1 MSVIVK
7 LLSKFDDSGINK
19 AKKSFGGLKTALGA
33 VGIGFGLKAITDGLL
48 DAAKAASADQKSMQ
62 LLNNQLRRNA
72 NATDAQVKANDK
84 FIDSLSNQVGI
95 VDDELRPAMGQLVRA
110 TGDTKKAQ
118 DLLKLAL
125 DASATTGKPL
135 ALTARALSQ
144 AFAGNRTQ
152 LNRLFPTLKESK
164 DLFGDLAKIVGGAA
178 VEQADPFS
186 KFNVAMDNLKEKLGT
201 VILPYL
207 VDFIDTMMMPGGAID
222 QVSKFLDDVSN
233 PKTEA
238 GKTFIQIKDAV
249 AQTIDGVKEF
259 FALFGD
265 GDAVKGIGNVASNL
279 VKALPA
285 LLALKGIMTL
295 ASAGKSIANLAKA
308 IGLMTGAKGVTGGV
322 PGVAGAAG
330 GAVLMNVA
338 SVAITSQAATLTAAS
353 IAQEGINKQLGKTG
367 QTSLLTAATFTGTQA
382 IPFTRSSDLREALFG
397 MKRQP
402 TTVVNLNVQN
412 ADPKATVDAVSKYVK
427 QNGGLP
433 GAWGTVRP

>member
-1 MSVIVK
+1 MSAILK
-7 LLSKFDDSGINK
+7 LLSKFDDSGIKK

-238 GKTFIQIKDAV
+238 GKTFLQIKDAV

-308 IGLMTGAKGVTGGV
+308 IGLMVGAKGAPGGGGV
-322 PGVAGAAG
+322 VAG
-330 GAVLMNVA
+330 GAKNAAGNKFLRGLLGVPAVG
-338 SVAITSQAATLTAAS
+338 SAIAILVTPGSTSQAGMTKEQIDADLERRRS
-353 IAQEGINKQLGKTG
+353 VIAK
-367 QTSLLTAATFTGTQA
+367 
-382 IPFTRSSDLREALFG
+382 REANFFDTF
-397 MKRQP
+397 KSQQP
-402 TTVVNLNVQN
+402 VTNNITIN
-412 ADPKATVDAVSKYVK
+412 APNTDPKKVVDAIKDYAK
-427 QNGGLP
+427 QNGGLNSIL
-433 GAWGTVRP
+433 GTR

>member
-1 MSVIVK
+1 MSAILK

-186 KFNVAMDNLKEKLGT
+186 KFNVAMDNLKEKLGA

-285 LLALKGIMTL
+285 LLALKGILML

-308 IGLMTGAKGVTGGV
+308 IALMVGTKGAPGGV
-322 PGVAGAAG
+322 PTVVGGAG
-330 GAVLMNVA
+330 GKSILQKALGIPVLG
-338 SVAITSQAATLTAAS
+338 SVAAIALTPGSTSQAGMTKEQIDADLERRRS
-353 IAQEGINKQLGKTG
+353 VIAK
-367 QTSLLTAATFTGTQA
+367 
-382 IPFTRSSDLREALFG
+382 REANFFDTF
-397 MKRQP
+397 KSQQP
-402 TTVVNLNVQN
+402 VTNNITIN
-412 ADPKATVDAVSKYVK
+412 APNTDPKKVVDAIKDYAK
-427 QNGGLP
+427 QNGGLNSIL
-433 GAWGTVRP
+433 GTR

>member
-1 MSVIVK
+1 
-7 LLSKFDDSGINK
+7 
-19 AKKSFGGLKTALGA
+19 
-33 VGIGFGLKAITDGLL
+33 
-48 DAAKAASADQKSMQ
+48 
-62 LLNNQLRRNA
+62 
-72 NATDAQVKANDK
+72 
-84 FIDSLSNQVGI
+84 
-95 VDDELRPAMGQLVRA
+95 
-110 TGDTKKAQ
+110 
-118 DLLKLAL
+118 LKLAL

-238 GKTFIQIKDAV
+238 GKTFLQIKDAV

-308 IGLMTGAKGVTGGV
+308 IGLMVGAKGAPGGGGV
-322 PGVAGAAG
+322 VAG
-330 GAVLMNVA
+330 GAKNAAGNKFLRGLLGVPAVG
-338 SVAITSQAATLTAAS
+338 SAIAILVTPGSTSQAGMTKEQIDADLERRRS
-353 IAQEGINKQLGKTG
+353 VIAK
-367 QTSLLTAATFTGTQA
+367 
-382 IPFTRSSDLREALFG
+382 REANFFDTF
-397 MKRQP
+397 KSQQP
-402 TTVVNLNVQN
+402 VTNNITIN
-412 ADPKATVDAVSKYVK
+412 APNTDPKKVVDAIKDYAK
-427 QNGGLP
+427 QNGGLNSIL
-433 GAWGTVRP
+433 GTR